1 MFNFLIP
8 KKTKIFDGLVEQSRI
23 IQETAQ
29 LFREAT
35 HDWRK
40 LKENSSKIEDLEMK
54 ADELVHAITDEIETA
69 FILPLDKE
77 DLKELTEL
85 LDDIEDDIEEVAN
98 RLIIYRI
105 SKPNQAL
112 QEFSDFILA
121 SVEKISQAIRLIKEN
136 KLTSKEFF
144 THYRSLHEI
153 ENKADQLHR
162 KVLGQIMGNGSP
174 ASYGKDTRS
183 ALKWIEIFQTL
194 EDTLDECEDVAIIFD
209 RLRIKYK

>member
-1 MFNFLIP
+1 MFNFLNP

-54 ADELVHAITDEIETA
+54 ADEFVHAITDEIETA

-112 QEFSDFILA
+112 QEFSDLIFA
-121 SVEKISQAIRLIKEN
+121 RAKKIKKAVKLIKEN
-136 KLTSKEFF
+136 KLTSKEFS
-144 THYRSLHEI
+144 THYRALHEI
-153 ENKADQLHR
+153 ENKGDQLHR
-162 KVLGQIMGNGSP
+162 K
-174 ASYGKDTRS
+174 
-183 ALKWIEIFQTL
+183 
-194 EDTLDECEDVAIIFD
+194 
-209 RLRIKYK
+209 

>member
-1 MFNFLIP
+1 MFNFLISRR
-8 KKTKIFDGLVEQSRI
+8 TEIFDGLIEQSQI
-23 IQETAQ
+23 IEETAR
-29 LFREAT
+29 LFKEAT

-40 LKENSSKIEDLEMK
+40 LKENSSKIEQLEAK
-54 ADELVHAITDEIETA
+54 GDELVHAITDEIETA

-112 QEFSDFILA
+112 KEFSNFISEA
-121 SVEKISQAIRLIKEN
+121 VEKIGLAVKLIKEN
-136 KLTSKEFF
+136 KLTSKEFSA
-144 THYRSLHEI
+144 HYRALHEI
-153 ENKADQLHR
+153 ENKGDQLHR

-174 ASYGKDTRS
+174 GSYGKDTRS

>member
-29 LFREAT
+29 LFKEAT

-121 SVEKISQAIRLIKEN
+121 AVEKISQATKLIKED
-136 KLTSKEFF
+136 KLASREFL
-144 THYRSLHEI
+144 THYRALHEI

-174 ASYGKDTRS
+174 AAYGKDTRS

>member
-8 KKTKIFDGLVEQSRI
+8 KKTKIFDGRKKQSRI
-23 IQETAQ
+23 IEETAQ

-40 LKENSSKIEDLEMK
+40 LKGNSCKIEQLEAK
-54 ADELVHAITDEIETA
+54 GDELVHAITDEIETA

-105 SKPNQAL
+105 AKPNQAL
-112 QEFSDFILA
+112 KEFSDFIA
-121 SVEKISQAIRLIKEN
+121 EAVEKIGLAVKLIKEH
-136 KLTSKEFF
+136 KLT
-144 THYRSLHEI
+144 
-153 ENKADQLHR
+153 
-162 KVLGQIMGNGSP
+162 
-174 ASYGKDTRS
+174 
-183 ALKWIEIFQTL
+183 
-194 EDTLDECEDVAIIFD
+194 
-209 RLRIKYK
+209 